1 MRMFTVSKR
10 EKRVVEEQITRWYSL
25 GRGELDGLKTYEI
38 SQDKALFMTDSIIAV
53 KVKGEIIP
61 SLTDPKL
68 LDLLPKVVID
78 TGAVRHIF
86 NGADVMRPG
95 IVSFESFSEKTVVLV
110 VEEKF
115 KRPMAVGISLF
126 GSEEAKKMVK
136 GIIIKNLHNHGDEI
150 LKSIKEINNE
160 G

>member
-10 EKRVVEEQITRWYSL
+10 DKKVVEEQITRWYSL

-61 SLTDPKL
+61 PLTDPKL

-78 TGAVRHIF
+78 SGAVRHIF

-95 IVSFESFSEKTVVLV
+95 IVSFESFSEKTIVLV

-126 GSEEAKKMVK
+126 SSEEAKKMVK
-136 GIIIKNLHNHGDEI
+136 GITVKNLHNHGDEI

>member
-1 MRMFTVSKR
+1 
-10 EKRVVEEQITRWYSL
+10 
-25 GRGELDGLKTYEI
+25 
-38 SQDKALFMTDSIIAV
+38 MTDSIIAV